1 MRKKAHLIFSN
12 VILTVIHPNKS
23 PTIPNIRYASWVPPP
38 MEHYAM
44 DMMAKSTRE
53 KKVPFRKKFRFPLS
67 PTRTTKISSARSSV
81 AEQQRYPFHPMQRKL
96 LLYYAEMYM
105 SHQQN
110 TAPPNK
116 SPILRNRNAIFTF
129 LRTEEVL
136 FTLPKETDYGRFIKP
151 V

>member
-1 MRKKAHLIFSN
+1 
-12 VILTVIHPNKS
+12 
-23 PTIPNIRYASWVPPP
+23 
-38 MEHYAM
+38 
-44 DMMAKSTRE
+44 
-53 KKVPFRKKFRFPLS
+53 
-67 PTRTTKISSARSSV
+67 
-81 AEQQRYPFHPMQRKL
+81 MQKKL